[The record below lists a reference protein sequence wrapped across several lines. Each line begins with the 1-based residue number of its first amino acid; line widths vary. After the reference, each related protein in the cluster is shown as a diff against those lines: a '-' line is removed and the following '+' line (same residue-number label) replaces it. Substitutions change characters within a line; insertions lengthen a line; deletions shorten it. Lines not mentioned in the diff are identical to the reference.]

1 MMAQDIDSR
10 QIIICDDDEDILCFL
25 GVLVRQAGY
34 VPLIARNMDDI
45 LSYVDGYKPGL
56 ILLDI
61 RMPETDGFEIA
72 ETLQR
77 SGSQIPVIF
86 ITAHDN
92 RFSRLYSPSLGSM
105 GYFTKPI
112 DTDALLKRVAEI
124 FSGNAA

>member
-1 MMAQDIDSR
+1 MMAQDIDTR

-25 GVLVRQAGY
+25 GVLIRQAGY
-34 VPLIARNMDDI
+34 VPLIARNLSDI
-45 LSYVDGYKPGL
+45 YSYVDGYEPRL

-72 ETLQR
+72 ETLKR
-77 SGSQIPVIF
+77 GGSRIPIIF
-86 ITAHDN
+86 LTAHDN
-92 RFSRLYSPSLGSM
+92 KFSRLYSPTLGSV

-124 FSGNAA
+124 LSESAA